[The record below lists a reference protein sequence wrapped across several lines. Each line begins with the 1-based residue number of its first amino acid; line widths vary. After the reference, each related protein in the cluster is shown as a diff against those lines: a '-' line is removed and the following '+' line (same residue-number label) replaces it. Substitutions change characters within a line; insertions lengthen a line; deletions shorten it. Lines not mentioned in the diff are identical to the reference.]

1 MISWDIDILCAKIKT
16 PWETMRDDVQA
27 VLLLINLVIQWKSWV
42 LRFTL
47 QRLTLK
53 EIDAQE
59 KMSYSQDELSWESN

>member
-16 PWETMRDDVQA
+16 PQETMRDDVEA

-47 QRLTLK
+47 PRLTLK
-53 EIDAQE
+53 EIVAQE
-59 KMSYSQDELSWESN
+59 KMSYSQDELSSP